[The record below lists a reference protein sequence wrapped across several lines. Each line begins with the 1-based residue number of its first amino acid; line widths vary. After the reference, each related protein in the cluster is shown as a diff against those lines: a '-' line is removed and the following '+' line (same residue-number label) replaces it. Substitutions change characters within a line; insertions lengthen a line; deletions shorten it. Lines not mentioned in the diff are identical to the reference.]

1 MITYV
6 GRIAEVTI
14 CFLALACA
22 TPGADRRGRDFI
34 ATGNKIVAALE
45 TKRTPA
51 GAYPTS
57 LAELPDAFD
66 LGEPGTDH
74 DFLYRATAD
83 GFQLILT
90 YTPSW
95 PNMGRVSCG
104 FESNTKQWK
113 CGGYV

>member
-1 MITYV
+1 MCV
-6 GRIAEVTI
+6 GRIATTAI
-14 CFLALACA
+14 CFLAVACA

-45 TKRTPA
+45 TKRSAAGVYPA
-51 GAYPTS
+51 S
-57 LAELPDAFD
+57 LAELPDPFD
-66 LGEPGTDH
+66 LGKPGTDH
-74 DFLYRATAD
+74 DFLYKPSAD
-83 GFQLILT
+83 GFHLILN

-113 CGGYV
+113 CGGYL